1 MMRCPRCGG
10 EMELEKIRRVID
22 LHQIKT
28 VRIWRCSKCSFQL
41 EEEIIDV
48 RRVEQEVPVMWKTI
62 YSATR

>member
-1 MMRCPRCGG
+1 
-10 EMELEKIRRVID
+10 MELEKIRRVID

-41 EEEIIDV
+41 EEEIIEL

-62 YSATR
+62 YVATR